1 MWEGGSAVRNIYC
14 TSTWKLATMPLYKLL
29 TSPMG
34 AHVHKTTYGPLI
46 DRTLYARLLMPA
58 NLLLR
63 QVGWA
68 LEMEAS
74 HQSEN
79 LDRIFIG
86 AKSQIRIRSASKLCG
101 FATRFKT

>member
-1 MWEGGSAVRNIYC
+1 MWEGGRQCGKKYLLYWSLE
-14 TSTWKLATMPLYKLL
+14 WKLATMPLYKLL

-46 DRTLYARLLMPA
+46 DRTLYARLLMRA

-63 QVGWA
+63 QLRGGWA
-68 LEMEAS
+68 LEMKAS

-79 LDRIFIG
+79 LDSDLYQSE
-86 AKSQIRIRSASKLCG
+86 KSDPD
-101 FATRFKT
+101 